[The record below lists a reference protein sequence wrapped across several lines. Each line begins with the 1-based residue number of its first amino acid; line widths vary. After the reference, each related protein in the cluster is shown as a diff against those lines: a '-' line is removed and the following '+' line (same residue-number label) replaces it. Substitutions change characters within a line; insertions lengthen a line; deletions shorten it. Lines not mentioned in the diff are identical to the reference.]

1 MSTEPTEG
9 VGGPTPGQYD
19 PALDRV
25 DGPDHRAEAPVL
37 TQSKA
42 FWRTALQIGPA
53 ALVSLCL
60 VLPEILE
67 EFVERFGT
75 QLPDGLRLW
84 LLGLAGALTLVSSII
99 AWFMSNPKVLA
110 WTTKYARFFALP
122 TK

>member
-1 MSTEPTEG
+1 MSTEPVGG
-9 VGGPTPGQYD
+9 VGAPTPL
-19 PALDRV
+19 PPELDRTP
-25 DGPDHRAEAPVL
+25 GPDHRAASPVL

-53 ALVSLCL
+53 ALLSLCL
-60 VLPEILE
+60 ILPEILE
-67 EFVERFGT
+67 EFVQRFGT

-84 LLGLAGALTLVSSII
+84 LLGLAGTLTLLASIS

-110 WTTKYARFFALP
+110 WTAKYARFFALP